1 MEWLKILF
9 GVIFILGETYLL
21 AETVSPGRVRFFYM
35 LLGIEATSFLAIFL
49 VAHIY
54 VR

>member
-1 MEWLKILF
+1 MELLKILF

-35 LLGIEATSFLAIFL
+35 LLCIEATSFLAIFL